1 MVGVKGGGQ
10 TKKRGIEE
18 QGDQDKEDQAGGN
31 KHRGNGNPAGQI
43 PKWNGK
49 GKEIWKHKGRAGEQS
64 KYVDKTEGTINGNE
78 GTQWRL
84 R

>member
-43 PKWNGK
+43 PKWDGK
-49 GKEIWKHKGRAGEQS
+49 GKEYGIMYDAQENNRNIWTKRKEQ
-64 KYVDKTEGTINGNE
+64 
-78 GTQWRL
+78 
-84 R
+84 